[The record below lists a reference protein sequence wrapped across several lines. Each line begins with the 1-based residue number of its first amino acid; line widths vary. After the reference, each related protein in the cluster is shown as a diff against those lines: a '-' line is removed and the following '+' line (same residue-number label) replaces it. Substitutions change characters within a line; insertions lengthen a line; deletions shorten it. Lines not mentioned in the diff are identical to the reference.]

1 MASLKV
7 LASGAVAAGTA
18 VFSLSIGVAGQSA
31 PPPKVTFTKDIAP
44 ILQRSC
50 QACHRP
56 DSLAPMSL
64 LTYED
69 ARPYASAMKRRTS
82 IRSRQGTMPPWY
94 IEKDLGIQ
102 HYKND
107 ISLSDEEVA
116 RIAWWADNG
125 APRGNPADMA
135 PAVTFT
141 GADAWTIGTPDLV
154 VSTPPVS
161 MKAVSPDW
169 WGSAGFADTG
179 LTEDRY
185 VAAVEI
191 KEVNDTQGKPSATG
205 GTTVGGLFIFHHGI
219 MSVEAPGAAAPG
231 GISGGWPVH
240 EVGRNADVFNPDAGK
255 LLRAGS
261 RVGFPN
267 VHMHANGKD
276 TTGHLD
282 IAFKFHPKGYQP
294 KMIERTLPIGTGD
307 IDIRGMESGKKIE
320 SFHTLQQPTKI
331 TVFEPHMH
339 AAAVRMCL
347 DAIWGSRIET
357 LSCSGYDHSWVRSYQ
372 YEDDSAP
379 LLPRGTIL
387 RVTGYYDN
395 TPANRNVVDPRNWSG
410 LGHRSIDNMNILIMQ
425 AVNLTDEKFQEE
437 VAARRERLK
446 LKPGEDAIGCPLCA
460 FDKIPA
466 PRPPQPTPTQA
477 ARPREPWLPDVPA
490 PFAPEAFRRFL
501 PPRRSLSPRSVHLA
515 LRFRPLT
522 RTSRRFTKAGFQT
535 LTARSSW
542 SSDI

>member
-1 MASLKV
+1 MTSAHRHDSWF
-7 LASGAVAAGTA
+7 ARAAGLAFAAAA
-18 VFSLSIGVAGQSA
+18 VGAIVVSAPVNIAGQGPGVQA
-31 PPPKVTFTKDIAP
+31 PVTFTKDIAP

-50 QACHRP
+50 QNCHRP
-56 DSLAPMSL
+56 NSLAPMSL
-64 LTYED
+64 LSYEE
-69 ARPYASAMKRRTS
+69 ARPYAAAIKRRTA
-82 IRSRQGTMPPWY
+82 IRFRQGTMPPWY

-107 ISLSDEEVA
+107 ISLSDDDIA
-116 RIAWWADNG
+116 KIAWWADNG
-125 APRGNPADMA
+125 APRGNPADLPA
-135 PAVTFT
+135 PLTF
-141 GADAWTIGTPDLV
+141 ADANAWTIGTPDLV
-154 VSTPPVS
+154 VSTPAVH

-169 WGSAGFADTG
+169 WGNAGFADTG

-185 VAAVEI
+185 VSAVEI
-191 KEVNDTQGKPSATG
+191 REVNDTQNKPGTSST
-205 GTTVGGLFIFHHGI
+205 TTVGGLFIFHHAI
-219 MSVEAPGAAAPG
+219 MTVEAAGQTGAAALV
-231 GISGGWPVH
+231 GGWPVH

-261 RVGFPN
+261 KVGFPN

-276 TTGHLD
+276 TTGHLE

-294 KMIERTLPIGTGD
+294 KMVERTVTIGTGD

-320 SFHTLQQPTKI
+320 SFQTLTQPTKI

-357 LSCSGYDHSWVRSYQ
+357 LSCSGYDHSWVRAYQ
-372 YEDDSAP
+372 YQDDSAP

-425 AVNLTDEKFQEE
+425 AVTLTDEKFQEE

-446 LKPGEDAIGCPLCA
+446 LKPGQDAPGCPLCA
-460 FDKIPA
+460 FDKIPM
-466 PRPPQPTPTQA
+466 PGSTPTTGAQ
-477 ARPREPWLPDVPA
+477 
-490 PFAPEAFRRFL
+490 
-501 PPRRSLSPRSVHLA
+501 
-515 LRFRPLT
+515 
-522 RTSRRFTKAGFQT
+522 QQQ
-535 LTARSSW
+535 
-542 SSDI
+542 

>member
-1 MASLKV
+1 MTSAHRPGFWTARV
-7 LASGAVAAGTA
+7 AFLASAAAAIGAMVVAVPAH
-18 VFSLSIGVAGQSA
+18 VAGQA
-31 PPPKVTFTKDIAP
+31 AAAQPQVTFAKDIAP

-50 QACHRP
+50 QNCHRP
-56 DSLAPMSL
+56 NSLAPMSL
-64 LTYED
+64 LTYEE
-69 ARPYASAMKRRTS
+69 ARPYAAAIKRRTS

-107 ISLSDEEVA
+107 ISLTDEEVA
-116 RIAWWADNG
+116 KIAWWADNG
-125 APRGNPADMA
+125 APRGNAAAMPAPPPSVDSN
-135 PAVTFT
+135 
-141 GADAWTIGTPDLV
+141 AWTIGTPDLV
-154 VSTPPVS
+154 VSTPAVN

-169 WGSAGFADTG
+169 WGNAGFADTG

-185 VAAVEI
+185 VSAVEI
-191 KEVNDTQGKPSATG
+191 REVNNTQNTPGAST
-205 GTTVGGLFIFHHGI
+205 TTVGGLFIFHHAI
-219 MSVEAPGAAAPG
+219 MTVEAGGATGSGAVG
-231 GISGGWPVH
+231 GGWPIH

-276 TTGHLD
+276 TTGHLEV
-282 IAFKFHPKGYQP
+282 AFKFHPKGYQP
-294 KMIERTLPIGTGD
+294 RMLERTMTIGTGD
-307 IDIRGMESGKKIE
+307 IDIRGMETGKKIE
-320 SFHTLQQPTKI
+320 SFQTLTQPTKI

-372 YEDDSAP
+372 YADDSAP

-425 AVNLTDEKFQEE
+425 VVTLTDDKFQEE
-437 VAARRERLK
+437 VAARREQLK
-446 LKPGEDAIGCPLCA
+446 LKPGQDAPGCPLCA
-460 FDKIPA
+460 FDKLPA
-466 PRPPQPTPTQA
+466 PRTPSTGAQ
-477 ARPREPWLPDVPA
+477 
-490 PFAPEAFRRFL
+490 
-501 PPRRSLSPRSVHLA
+501 
-515 LRFRPLT
+515 
-522 RTSRRFTKAGFQT
+522 QQQ
-535 LTARSSW
+535 
-542 SSDI
+542 